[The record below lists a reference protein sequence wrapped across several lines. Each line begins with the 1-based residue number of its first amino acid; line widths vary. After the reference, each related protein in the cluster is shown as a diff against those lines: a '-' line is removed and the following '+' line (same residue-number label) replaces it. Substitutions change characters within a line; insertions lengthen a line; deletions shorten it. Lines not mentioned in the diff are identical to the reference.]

1 MIWVLIG
8 YMFLF
13 IHRPFEVWPSLA
25 EIHLERIYMVGALL
39 YAATC
44 FRWIPNR
51 QHLAYFVFALV
62 VMVCWFCS
70 PWMEQGEETV
80 ENFLKILVFYVL
92 IVATIQDEKSL
103 RLLLLGFLG
112 VMTVYM
118 LHSLREYVGG
128 RYVFRMGFA
137 RMIGVDKAMGDPNTF
152 GASIIYAHPYV
163 VPFWKCSAR
172 KDESEVGGA
181 WSNAPLTLT
190 TQQSPSAP
198 SFSFWMRCF
207 LICYVS
213 LSVICIGLTG
223 SRSAFVGLLLWGSI
237 MLIRSRWRWLLAVAS
252 LGCIPVLW
260 GALPDALQNRF
271 ETIVNPEVGPA
282 NARESAHNR
291 LEGLEIGVKLW
302 SQYPATGCGPGAW
315 KTATG
320 RKIESHNLYGQLVG
334 ETGTLG
340 LLAFTA
346 ILICFG
352 VNLFQVRRRYR
363 EHPEWGRDFLLH
375 LTGAVGFALFLLLFE
390 GNFGHNLFRYSWL
403 WYGGF
408 LIIARHCVEGRLQ
421 EFPAPAPIHR
431 LALAGSSER

>member
-25 EIHLERIYMVGALL
+25 EIHLERVYMVGALL
-39 YAATC
+39 YAATS

-51 QHLAYFVFALV
+51 QHMAYFVFAAV

-92 IVATIQDEKSL
+92 IVAVIHDEKSL

-152 GASIIYAHPYV
+152 GASIVYALPFV
-163 VPFWKCSAR
+163 VPFWKCSR
-172 KDESEVGGA
+172 PSE
-181 WSNAPLTLT
+181 WSKVPDIANDHSQVTNPTL
-190 TQQSPSAP
+190 S
-198 SFSFWMRCF
+198 WMRCF
-207 LICYVS
+207 LIGYVC
-213 LSVICIGLTG
+213 LSVVCIGLTG

-237 MLIRSRWRWLLAVAS
+237 MLIRSRWRWAMGIVA

-260 GALPDALQNRF
+260 GALPEALQTRF

-282 NARESAHNR
+282 NAQESAHNR
-291 LEGLEIGVKLW
+291 LEGLEIGFKLW

-315 KTATG
+315 KPATG
-320 RKIESHNLYGQLVG
+320 RKIESHNLYGQIVG
-334 ETGTLG
+334 ETGALG

-346 ILICFG
+346 IVLGFSL
-352 VNLFQVRRRYR
+352 NLYHVRRRYR
-363 EHPEWGRDFLLH
+363 EHPEWGRDFLFH
-375 LTGAVGFALFLLLFE
+375 VTGSIGFALFLLLFE

-408 LIIARHCVEGRLQ
+408 LIITRHCVEERLQ
-421 EFPAPAPIHR
+421 ELPSTVPIHQ
-431 LALAGSSER
+431 LGFVGSAEG